1 MCLIFNAI
9 GVRSGDAAQSAQ
21 TLPCEV
27 ITLANRQCLLEQ
39 IGVFVK
45 GKDESP
51 NLATTGLG
59 IRSFELICPRLIEQ
73 NVLMF
78 NAVVPVCPVVTV
90 IIGHPC
96 MRLINLLRMIDDVYI
111 HDGITCNMVRIRAGL
126 VVCRTMEGNGLVAAD
141 GESRI
146 EVNHLTNGEV

>member
-9 GVRSGDAAQSAQ
+9 GVRSGDATQSAQ
-21 TLPCEV
+21 TLPCEI
-27 ITLANRQCLLEQ
+27 ITFANRQCLLEQ

-51 NLATTGLG
+51 DLATTGLG
-59 IRSFELICPRLIEQ
+59 VRSFELICSRLIEQ

-90 IIGHPC
+90 FIGHPC
-96 MRLINLLRMIDDVYI
+96 MCLVNLLRMIDDVYV
-111 HDGITCNMVRIRAGL
+111 HDGITCNMVRICAGL
-126 VVCRTMEGNGLVAAD
+126 VVCHTMEGNGLVAAD

-146 EVNHLTNGEV
+146 EINHLTNGEV